1 MLLHNGVIISRKIN
15 RRNNMLELFIV
26 CLCIF
31 VYLFYALLYPE
42 R

>member
-1 MLLHNGVIISRKIN
+1 
-15 RRNNMLELFIV
+15 MLELFIV